1 MHIHC
6 IIFKFSARFLQVKQL
21 KKDLAKLEK
30 EVSQKTES
38 IPSLPPASAAA
49 AATSADQPMTEE
61 VLSYM
66 FFLRVARKQNLIKAM
81 LSRQQ
86 IKNSL
91 KARVT
96 GQIKVRHF
104 PFFL

>member
-21 KKDLAKLEK
+21 KQNMAKLGK
-30 EVSQKTES
+30 EVSQETES

-66 FFLRVARKQNLIKAM
+66 FFCELRESKI
-81 LSRQQ
+81 
-86 IKNSL
+86 
-91 KARVT
+91 
-96 GQIKVRHF
+96 
-104 PFFL
+104 

>member
-21 KKDLAKLEK
+21 KETISKLG
-30 EVSQKTES
+30 KTES

-49 AATSADQPMTEE
+49 AATSADKPMTEE

-66 FFLRVARKQNLIKAM
+66 FFCELRESKI
-81 LSRQQ
+81 
-86 IKNSL
+86 
-91 KARVT
+91 
-96 GQIKVRHF
+96 
-104 PFFL
+104 

>member
-21 KKDLAKLEK
+21 KENISKLG
-30 EVSQKTES
+30 KTES

-49 AATSADQPMTEE
+49 AATSADKPMTEE

-66 FFLRVARKQNLIKAM
+66 FFCELRESKI
-81 LSRQQ
+81 
-86 IKNSL
+86 
-91 KARVT
+91 
-96 GQIKVRHF
+96 
-104 PFFL
+104 

>member
-1 MHIHC
+1 M
-6 IIFKFSARFLQVKQL
+6 S
-21 KKDLAKLEK
+21 KLGK

-66 FFLRVARKQNLIKAM
+66 FFFASCVKAKFDQ
-81 LSRQQ
+81 SNV
-86 IKNSL
+86 IATAN
-91 KARVT
+91 
-96 GQIKVRHF
+96 
-104 PFFL
+104 